1 MEAADHTSRERRV
14 ASAVELCECPPGYD
28 GTSCEVSIMMQS
40 NSMLLTL

>member
-1 MEAADHTSRERRV
+1 MEAADHTLRGRRT

-40 NSMLLTL
+40 S